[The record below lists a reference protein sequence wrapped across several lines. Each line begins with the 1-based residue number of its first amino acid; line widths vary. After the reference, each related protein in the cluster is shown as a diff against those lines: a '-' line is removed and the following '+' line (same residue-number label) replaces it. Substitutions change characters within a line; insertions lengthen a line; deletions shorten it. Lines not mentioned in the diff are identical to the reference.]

1 MTFLFSNVIS
11 DVACFK
17 KPDDTDNY
25 YGNATC
31 NKRTV
36 SSVLLHF
43 GQFCHSGKQNFM
55 SFGLNNNCIVFTIFS
70 TKLYFENLRL
80 GSVFCKIGIIYV
92 SY

>member
-31 NKRTV
+31 NKRTA

-80 GSVFCKIGIIYV
+80 GPVFCEIGIIYV

>member
-1 MTFLFSNVIS
+1 MTFLFSVIS

-31 NKRTV
+31 NKRTA

-55 SFGLNNNCIVFTIFS
+55 SFWFKQQLYSIYNFQHKIIF
-70 TKLYFENLRL
+70 
-80 GSVFCKIGIIYV
+80 
-92 SY
+92 